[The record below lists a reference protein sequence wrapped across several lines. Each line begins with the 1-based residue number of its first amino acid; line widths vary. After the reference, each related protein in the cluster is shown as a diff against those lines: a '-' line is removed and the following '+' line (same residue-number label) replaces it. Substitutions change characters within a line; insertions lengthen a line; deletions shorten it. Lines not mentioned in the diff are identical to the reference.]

1 MPRALFL
8 HLVSLATAC
17 CGSTAFAHD
26 TWVET
31 NTNLIRSGDA
41 VAIDLK
47 LGNHGNAH
55 RDFKLASKL
64 DLDGSTLDV
73 IAPGGERY
81 DLIDRLRDVGYAPN
95 EGYWTARFTATKPG
109 LYVVTHTLDKVVN
122 HGRPV
127 RSIKTART
135 CFVVSPSLDRVS
147 QENPGFD
154 RALGTGLEV
163 VPTANPVTPMGPG
176 TSIAVQLLY
185 KGEPLAGA
193 TVSFIPRG
201 ETLSE
206 GFDERF
212 ERRTDADGR
221 ASFTPHVGNVYLV
234 VAHHKEPGESSPEYD
249 STAYSATLTVFV
261 PQVCPCCGN

>member
-1 MPRALFL
+1 MHP
-8 HLVSLATAC
+8 HLIWLVTFVC
-17 CGSTAFAHD
+17 CSTAFAHD

-31 NTNLIRSGDA
+31 NTNLIRTGDA

-64 DLDGSTLDV
+64 DLDGVTLDV
-73 IAPGGERY
+73 IAPGGARY
-81 DLIDRLRDVGYAPN
+81 DLLDRLRDVGYAPN

-109 LYVVTHTLDKVVN
+109 LYVVAHTLDKVVN

-127 RSIKTART
+127 RSIKSARA
-135 CFVVSPSLDRVS
+135 CFVVSESLDRVP

-154 RALGTGLEV
+154 HRLGNGLEI
-163 VPTANPVTPMGPG
+163 VPAANPVTPMGPG
-176 TSIAVQLLY
+176 VPIDVQVLY
-185 KGEPLAGA
+185 KGEPLAGT

-206 GFDERF
+206 GFDEHY

-221 ASFTPHVGNVYLV
+221 ASFTPKAGNVYLV
-234 VAHHKEPGESSPEYD
+234 VAHRTEPGESAPDYD
-249 STAYSATLTVFV
+249 STSYSATLTVFV
-261 PQVCPCCGN
+261 PQVCPCCGE